1 MHRGDKSTHYQR
13 MDLARAFFI
22 SGFMSVWIIIAFTRN
37 RREIFIAAF
46 IAAANETF

>member
-22 SGFMSVWIIIAFTRN
+22 SSRTSVWVIVDFTRN

-46 IAAANETF
+46 IATPNETF